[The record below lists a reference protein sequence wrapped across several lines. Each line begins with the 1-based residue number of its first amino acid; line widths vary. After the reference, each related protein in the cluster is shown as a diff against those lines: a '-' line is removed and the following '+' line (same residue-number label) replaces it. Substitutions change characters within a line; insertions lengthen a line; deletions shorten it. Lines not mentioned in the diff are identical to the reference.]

1 MGSLSVFEN
10 GINLA
15 PETYR
20 DLPETVQRL
29 DVRER
34 WEYDLARIPGAIL
47 IPLGELVNRVGE
59 LDPSRPV
66 AAYCHHGSRSLYALR
81 FLHGAGFTD
90 IAHLTGGI
98 DAYSRLDP
106 SVPRY

>member
-1 MGSLSVFEN
+1 MFEHGIHLS
-10 GINLA
+10 

-34 WEYDLARIPGAIL
+34 WEYDLAHLPGATL
-47 IPLGELVNRVGE
+47 IPLGELASRLGE

-66 AAYCHHGSRSLYALR
+66 AAYCHHGSRSLHALR

-90 IAHLTGGI
+90 IAHLAGGI
-98 DAYSRLDP
+98 DAYSLMDP

>member
-1 MGSLSVFEN
+1 MFEN
-10 GINLA
+10 GIHLA
-15 PETYR
+15 PEAYR

-29 DVRER
+29 DVREQ
-34 WEYDLARIPGAIL
+34 WECDLARIPGAIL
-47 IPLGELVNRVGE
+47 IPLGELVDRVGE

-81 FLHGAGFTD
+81 VLPGAGFTD
-90 IAHLTGGI
+90 IAHLAGGI